1 MGNSQSSMESMEFLE
16 NVVLGLHEK
25 WIPLQSSHTS
35 TDVNSPT
42 NGETGRVSKEEDD
55 VRTDGGE

>member
-1 MGNSQSSMESMEFLE
+1 MNFLE
-16 NVVLGLHEK
+16 SVLN
-25 WIPLQSSHTS
+25 IPQSWVPLNSSHTS
-35 TDVNSPT
+35 SDVNSPT